1 MSNKII
7 VTLMTNLINKK
18 FYDTMD
24 KAVGKLDVYYAM
36 NRIDETDYAE
46 LVMLADSVYNPAPPV
61 EPESTEPE
69 ASIE

>member
-7 VTLMTNLINKK
+7 VTLMTNLINKQ
-18 FYDTMD
+18 FYPTMD
-24 KAVGKLDVYYAM
+24 EAVSKLDVYYAM

-61 EPESTEPE
+61 DPEPEPE
-69 ASIE
+69 APIE